1 MTELVSTMTRNINN
15 TTLGYC
21 CFSLLHKI
29 FQEKYS
35 RKQSDNLI
43 SGIHAA
49 SALVL
54 ANTSLYHL
62 RWVSTASFLFDT
74 IQMIQS
80 GKIGLLQC
88 GYIYHHLASIY
99 LLGCDSREVP
109 IDQIF
114 FWGEL
119 SNIFNY
125 PLYHYIH
132 EKREIHTKKIEVLR
146 DLQKILYAW
155 IRLPICTRQMYH
167 FIRKTEAPHHLYA
180 LCPVYIMGIIW
191 SMKIL
196 SQ

>member
-1 MTELVSTMTRNINN
+1 MNRTAF
-15 TTLGYC
+15 GYC

-29 FQEKYS
+29 FQLNSSK
-35 RKQSDNLI
+35 KQATNLI
-43 SGIHAA
+43 SGIHAV

-54 ANTSLYHL
+54 TNTSLNHL
-62 RWVSTASFLFDT
+62 RWVSTAYFLFDT
-74 IQMIQS
+74 VQTIKSQ
-80 GKIGLLQC
+80 KIGLLEC

-99 LLGCDSREVP
+99 LLSCDSNEVP

-132 EKREIHTKKIEVLR
+132 EKRENHTKKIEILR
-146 DLQKILYAW
+146 RLQKMLYAG
-155 IRLPICTRQMYH
+155 IRLPLCTKHMIKFART
-167 FIRKTEAPHHLYA
+167 TEAPHHLYA
-180 LCPVYIMGIIW
+180 LLPVYIMGIIW